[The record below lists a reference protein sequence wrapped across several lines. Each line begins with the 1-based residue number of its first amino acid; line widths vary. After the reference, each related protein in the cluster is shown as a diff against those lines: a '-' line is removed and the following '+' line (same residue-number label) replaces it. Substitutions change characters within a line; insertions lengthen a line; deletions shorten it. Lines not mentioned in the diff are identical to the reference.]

1 MCHGD
6 YLIALP
12 GHSFRALF
20 KGGLQLR
27 QTQSCQLCQ
36 VIPFGPYLEDDFN
49 YAKLNYV
56 RLFAQA
62 RADSVMITIKASDW
76 QLDKTD
82 Y

>member
-1 MCHGD
+1 M
-6 YLIALP
+6 
-12 GHSFRALF
+12 RLF
-20 KGGLQLR
+20 WEEDFNYVKLNYVNFY
-27 QTQSCQLCQ
+27 QLCQ